1 MSKMKIINYEDECY
15 PESLKNIGN
24 PPQKLYVLGDESIL
38 NTQCLSIVGS
48 RNCTDYGAEMAI
60 DFAKKIAQAGITIVS
75 GMARGIDSQAH
86 LGAIEAK
93 GKTIAVLG
101 SGFNHIY
108 PSKKVYKQILKNGGA
123 VITEYEENVGVF
135 SQGFR
140 DRNRIV
146 AGLSVGTLVIEAK
159 EKSGT
164 GITAEYVKK
173 YGREL
178 WCIPHLIGDK
188 SGMGTNRLLK
198 KGAKLVTGIEDIMQ
212 YFDNPKPIEISEKE
226 LIIEIPEEYRE
237 IYNQI
242 KNEPINVDEI
252 AKKIKRK
259 INEVNTILTMLE
271 LEGFIESL
279 PGNYF
284 KRKGF

>member
-1 MSKMKIINYEDECY
+1 MKIINYEDECY

>member
-1 MSKMKIINYEDECY
+1 MKIINYEDEGY
-15 PESLKNIGN
+15 PESLRNIDN

-48 RNCTDYGAEMAI
+48 RNCTDYGAEMAT
-60 DFAKKIAQAGITIVS
+60 DFARKIAKAGITIVS

-123 VITEYEENVGVF
+123 VITEYKEDVGVF

-173 YGREL
+173 YGKEL

-188 SGMGTNRLLK
+188 SGIGTNRLLK

-226 LIIEIPEEYRE
+226 LIIEVPKEYRG
-237 IYNQI
+237 IFDHI
-242 KNEPINVDEI
+242 KNEPINTDEI
-252 AKKIKRK
+252 AKKVKMR
-259 INEVNTILTMLE
+259 INEVNTIITMLE
-271 LEGFIESL
+271 LEGFIERL

>member
-1 MSKMKIINYEDECY
+1 MEVKEIEIENEFY
-15 PESLKNIGN
+15 PESLKNIDK
-24 PPQKLYVLGDESIL
+24 PPKKLYVLGDEKIL

-48 RNCTDYGAEMAI
+48 RNCTEYGAEMARN
-60 DFAKKIAQAGITIVS
+60 FARDLAQIGITIVS

-101 SGFNHIY
+101 SGFKHIY
-108 PSKKVYKQILKNGGA
+108 PSKKVYKQILKNGGT
-123 VITEYEENVGVF
+123 VITEYEENVEVF

-159 EKSGT
+159 EHSGT
-164 GITAEYVKK
+164 GITAEYVKR

-178 WCIPHLIGDK
+178 FCIPHLIGDK

-198 KGAKLVTGIEDIMQ
+198 RGAKLVTGIEDIIQ
-212 YFDNPKPIEISEKE
+212 YFDNIEKIEIGEKE
-226 LIIEIPEEYRE
+226 LVIEIPQEYRKVYE
-237 IYNQI
+237 KITI
-242 KNEPINVDEI
+242 EPINVDEI
-252 AKKIKRK
+252 RKKVNMPIS
-259 INEVNTILTMLE
+259 EVNTILTMLE

-279 PGNYF
+279 PGSNF
-284 KRKGF
+284 KRKEF